1 MKKAISYFMLGA
13 AASTTFMIFMEK
25 GHYWDRMKRE
35 KDKIV
40 SKIKAVSE

>member
-13 AASTTFMIFMEK
+13 AASTTLLVLLEK
-25 GHYWDRMKRE
+25 THYMDRWKRE

-40 SKIKAVSE
+40 NKIKAVSE